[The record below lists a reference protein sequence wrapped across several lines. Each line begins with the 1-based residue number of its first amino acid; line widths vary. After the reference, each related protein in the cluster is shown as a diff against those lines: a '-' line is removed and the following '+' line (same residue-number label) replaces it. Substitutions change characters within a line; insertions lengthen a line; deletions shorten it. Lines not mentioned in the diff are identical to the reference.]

1 MYWDFGRV
9 QDNLRVHTR
18 SRIDVFDMKRQLL
31 NGRIRGP
38 TGRGRTTDRPR
49 AMLTRAAA
57 GLLLPVRVTRV

>member
-31 NGRIRGP
+31 NGRGRGP